1 MFQGRSLGINHCGNL
16 LFHANSCLR
25 ARCDWTGSA
34 YALFGLRLV
43 SHAGDLLNSGV
54 LWLVKKKERGVI
66 NLSYWSD
73 KD

>member
-1 MFQGRSLGINHCGNL
+1 MFQGRSVGFDHCGNL
-16 LFHANSCLR
+16 LFHAGSR
-25 ARCDWTGSA
+25 GWTWFGWTGSA

>member
-1 MFQGRSLGINHCGNL
+1 MFQGRSMGFDHCGHL
-16 LFHANSCLR
+16 LFHTYSRYWVRVSWN
-25 ARCDWTGSA
+25 GSA